1 MLKQESNHSVVDFR
15 GERSSR
21 NQIKKMYT
29 PTKVIVPEKTHEKL
43 TEAVQAGRPTSVRI
57 ELHSDQSPEQTL
69 LLTDGQLIK
78 IERAILLGKRSIS
91 LHMSRK
97 QLQANIKHEGG
108 FLGMLAGLAARL
120 LPSLLTGLATGA
132 VSGAV
137 EKAIGGDG
145 LYFSRRGQCAK
156 VQPVEGGGLYLS
168 PYDTAEG
175 QGLYLKHDHTIYGQG
190 LLLGKDSP
198 FKNIPI
204 LGLFL

>member
-1 MLKQESNHSVVDFR
+1 
-15 GERSSR
+15 
-21 NQIKKMYT
+21 MYT
-29 PTKVIVPEKTHEKL
+29 PTKVVVPEKTHEKL
-43 TEAVQAGRPTSVRI
+43 AKAVQAGIPTSVRI

-69 LLTDGQLIK
+69 LLTAGQLIK
-78 IERAILLGKRSIS
+78 IERAIVLGKRFIS
-91 LHMSRK
+91 LRMSRK
-97 QLQANIKHEGG
+97 QLQANMKHEGG

-145 LYFSRRGQCAK
+145 LYFSRKGQCAE
-156 VQPVEGGGLYLS
+156 VHPVEGGGLYLS
-168 PYDTAEG
+168 PYYDKAEG

>member
-21 NQIKKMYT
+21 NQIKKKKMYT

-78 IERAILLGKRSIS
+78 ISTS

-145 LYFSRRGQCAK
+145 LYFSRKGHCVR
-156 VQPVEGGGLYLS
+156 VDPVEGGGLYLS
-168 PYDTAEG
+168 PHATAEG
-175 QGLYLKHDHTIYGQG
+175 QGLYLKHNHTIYGQG
-190 LLLGKDSP
+190 ILLGKDSP